1 MGFTAFLIDDD
12 PGVLK
17 ALSRIVRT
25 AGYETVSYSSAQEF
39 LREHDPSTPGCA
51 ILDLT
56 MPELDGLELQQ
67 HLAQAGAERP
77 IIFLSGQADI
87 PASVQAMKAGA
98 VDFLVKPVDREKLLS
113 AIEQAKNRDDKAR
126 QARSERQGIE
136 AKLATL
142 TQREREVLEHVV
154 KGQLNKQIAAQLGTV
169 EKTVKVHRGRV
180 MAKLEVRS
188 VAELVRLTERMY
200 AEHARSG
207 NS

>member
-1 MGFTAFLIDDD
+1 MSFTAFLVDDD

-25 AGYETVSYSSAQEF
+25 AGYETVSYSSPRDF

-67 HLAQAGAERP
+67 QLTQAGTERP
-77 IIFLSGQADI
+77 IIFLTGHADV
-87 PASVQAMKAGA
+87 PASVRAMKAGA
-98 VDFLVKPVDREKLLS
+98 VDFLIKPVDRDKLLS
-113 AIEQAKNRDDKAR
+113 AIAQAKDRDSRAR
-126 QARSERQGIE
+126 EARNERQLIE

-154 KGQLNKQIAAQLGTV
+154 KGRLNKQIAAELGTV
-169 EKTVKVHRGRV
+169 EKTIKVHRGRM
-180 MAKLEVRS
+180 MAKLGVRS
-188 VAELVRLTERMY
+188 VAELVRLTGRIH
-200 AEHARSG
+200 AEP
-207 NS
+207 

>member
-1 MGFTAFLIDDD
+1 MGFTAFLVDDD

-25 AGYETVSYSSAQEF
+25 AGYETVSYSSAREF
-39 LREHDPSTPGCA
+39 LRGHDPSTPGCA

-56 MPELDGLELQQ
+56 MPELDGLELQR
-67 HLAQAGAERP
+67 HLTRAGDALP
-77 IIFLSGQADI
+77 IIFLSGHADI

-113 AIEQAKNRDDKAR
+113 AIAQAMARDSKAR
-126 QARSERQGIE
+126 QARSERQSIE

-142 TQREREVLEHVV
+142 TEREREVLGHVV
-154 KGQLNKQIAAQLGTV
+154 RGRLNKQIAAELGTV
-169 EKTVKVHRGRV
+169 EKTIKVHRGRM

-188 VAELVRLTERMY
+188 VAELVRLTERIHTEPKEI
-200 AEHARSG
+200 A
-207 NS
+207 

>member
-154 KGQLNKQIAAQLGTV
+154 